1 MKLNHLYRLGIAFIL
16 GISSTTGLF
25 SADISG
31 QAPDY
36 DIYLLIGQSNMA
48 GRGSFEAADTIQKV
62 EGVWLLDSIGNPV
75 EAVAPFNRY
84 STIRKD
90 ISLQGY
96 SPANEFSRIMHSRT
110 GRDILLVVNARGGSS
125 ICAWQPGDSHQY
137 IDEAVRRTRQAM
149 KHGTLKGILWHQGET
164 DVLKETPDYIGK
176 FTTMITALRDSL
188 DAAEVPVVIGQLGQW
203 RWAPSDK
210 IESFNDSIV
219 HSISRSVD
227 NCQYVSSYRLGRLYK
242 DKERDPHFSRDA
254 QRELGRRY
262 ADAMVPLVD
271 SVYVTKFRGNK
282 PAAISFTFDDG
293 DLDHA
298 LLVGPELEKRGYRG
312 TFWVNG
318 KTIESDD
325 SLRPRMKPYQLR
337 ILSDRGHEVSNHSWS
352 HGKLVRMTPDEAR
365 KDIEKNDS
373 VITIY
378 TGKRPVTFCYPYNA
392 TLPWLVEMAEEG
404 RVGSRLHQT
413 GIGQQNNKMTPDKL
427 KAWVDKVVSAGDWG
441 VGMTHGI
448 TMGYDKWDTP
458 QDLWDLFD
466 YVKQHD
472 NEIWV
477 ATFREVAAYKAERD
491 NTVVRMEP
499 TEDGFFLS
507 TEMPLDTSLFTE
519 PVTVAVKG
527 NYKDHSI
534 RVMRNDEEVEAV
546 CQDNLLLV
554 EMLPTNDIVRVVVK

>member
-31 QAPDY
+31 QPPEN

-149 KHGTLKGILWHQGET
+149 KYGTLKGILWHQGET

-203 RWAPSDK
+203 GWAPSDK

-219 HSISRSVD
+219 PSISRSVD

-262 ADAMVPLVD
+262 ADAMISLVD

-312 TFWVNG
+312 TF
-318 KTIESDD
+318 
-325 SLRPRMKPYQLR
+325 
-337 ILSDRGHEVSNHSWS
+337 
-352 HGKLVRMTPDEAR
+352 
-365 KDIEKNDS
+365 
-373 VITIY
+373 
-378 TGKRPVTFCYPYNA
+378 
-392 TLPWLVEMAEEG
+392 
-404 RVGSRLHQT
+404 
-413 GIGQQNNKMTPDKL
+413 
-427 KAWVDKVVSAGDWG
+427 
-441 VGMTHGI
+441 
-448 TMGYDKWDTP
+448 
-458 QDLWDLFD
+458 
-466 YVKQHD
+466 
-472 NEIWV
+472 
-477 ATFREVAAYKAERD
+477 
-491 NTVVRMEP
+491 
-499 TEDGFFLS
+499 
-507 TEMPLDTSLFTE
+507 
-519 PVTVAVKG
+519 
-527 NYKDHSI
+527 
-534 RVMRNDEEVEAV
+534 
-546 CQDNLLLV
+546 
-554 EMLPTNDIVRVVVK
+554 